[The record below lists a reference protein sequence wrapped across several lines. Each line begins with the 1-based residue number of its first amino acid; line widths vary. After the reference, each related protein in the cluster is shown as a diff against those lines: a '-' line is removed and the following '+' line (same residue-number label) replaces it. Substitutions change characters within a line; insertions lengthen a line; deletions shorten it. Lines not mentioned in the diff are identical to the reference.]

1 MVEFD
6 YFWWSKY
13 GHSQSEEVNKGVNVQ
28 EETVT
33 ISKKVYDQLLDSQIF
48 LDCLESMG
56 VDNWSG
62 YDEAVKEYRQQVN
75 EVME

>member
-1 MVEFD
+1 M
-6 YFWWSKY
+6 
-13 GHSQSEEVNKGVNVQ
+13 Q

>member
-1 MVEFD
+1 MR
-6 YFWWSKY
+6 
-13 GHSQSEEVNKGVNVQ
+13 

-33 ISKKVYDQLLDSQIF
+33 ISKKEHDLLLDSQIF

-56 VDNWSG
+56 VDNWGG